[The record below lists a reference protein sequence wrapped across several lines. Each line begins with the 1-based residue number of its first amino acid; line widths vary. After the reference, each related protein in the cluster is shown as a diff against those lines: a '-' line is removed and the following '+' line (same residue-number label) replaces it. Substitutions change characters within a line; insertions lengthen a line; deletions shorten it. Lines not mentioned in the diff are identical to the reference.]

1 MRWSLEGWIERVKM
15 KPESVRQ
22 RYVIGCALAS
32 MFFVLIIWSLT
43 VSENLKRTKTES
55 ADGAVAGNGILLK
68 PSDFSLDD
76 ILSGE
81 KAMEAGTPKSGEEF
95 LREQVENRARLDLGE
110 QGIVPKEAQS
120 SEGALAR

>member
-1 MRWSLEGWIERVKM
+1 MRWSLAGWIERVKM

-55 ADGAVAGNGILLK
+55 ADGAVAGNGILPK